1 MNIETENIPRKLEG
15 KFGAMV
21 VCCILGVGQLVAWN
35 TILTISDYY
44 YQVFPEYHP
53 SRVLTLVYQPF
64 VLGTIF
70 ILVFMGKKKKNQ
82 KQIAIGYTIFFIGS
96 LLLIILDVATK
107 GEGTLLAYI
116 FLCSIVA
123 CFGMANAH
131 VEGAMLGEL
140 SFMCPEFIQSF
151 VAGLG
156 VAGAITS
163 ALRLVTKAVFD
174 KSPNGLRKGALLF
187 LAFSTLIEFICM
199 LLYIY
204 MYPLVLVASYNVWDA
219 FSRYI
224 PLSKHLKIE
233 SIKWI
238 TSCVLVRFLF
248 VPAFYFTA
256 KSADQG
262 WMVLLTS
269 LLGLT
274 NGYLTVCVLANKPK
288 SKYNVLETDALG
300 NLLVSFMLGG
310 IFAGVCLGWLWLI
323 GTKKEIPSRLEG
335 KNIAR
340 VVCCI
345 LGLGSLVAW
354 NAMLTITDYY
364 YQVFPKYHP
373 SRVLTIVYQLVANVF
388 ISTLAYKEA
397 KLNTRFRNILGYSIY
412 TAGTFCLIILD
423 LASHGSGSVG
433 AYVVL
438 CLIVALFG
446 LADAF
451 VQGGM
456 VGDLSF
462 MCPEF
467 IQAFMGGLGIAGAL
481 TSGLRLIT
489 KAIFD
494 KSSDVLFIGI
504 ATLIELGC
512 LILYVT
518 VFAKLPIV
526 KYYRSKAG
534 KEGAKSVAADLAA
547 AGLQEQAQQVQQMDE
562 TKIIR
567 LTKKQL
573 LRQNIDHGMNIF
585 MIYVVTLS
593 IFPGF
598 LYENTGEHRYAPVL
612 IAMYN
617 GWDSIA
623 RFIPSIKILAMESRK
638 WITGCVIARFLL
650 VPAFYFTAKYAD
662 QGWMIFL
669 TSFLGLSN
677 GYLTVCIF
685 SIAPKGYNGP
695 ESNALGNL
703 LCVFLLGG
711 IFAGVCLGWLWLIG
725 NGSF

>member
-1 MNIETENIPRKLEG
+1 MSNPEDIPSRLKG
-15 KFGAMV
+15 KNVARL
-21 VCCILGVGQLVAWN
+21 VCCILGV
-35 TILTISDYY
+35 
-44 YQVFPEYHP
+44 
-53 SRVLTLVYQPF
+53 
-64 VLGTIF
+64 
-70 ILVFMGKKKKNQ
+70 
-82 KQIAIGYTIFFIGS
+82 
-96 LLLIILDVATK
+96 
-107 GEGTLLAYI
+107 
-116 FLCSIVA
+116 
-123 CFGMANAH
+123 
-131 VEGAMLGEL
+131 
-140 SFMCPEFIQSF
+140 
-151 VAGLG
+151 
-156 VAGAITS
+156 
-163 ALRLVTKAVFD
+163 
-174 KSPNGLRKGALLF
+174 
-187 LAFSTLIEFICM
+187 
-199 LLYIY
+199 
-204 MYPLVLVASYNVWDA
+204 
-219 FSRYI
+219 
-224 PLSKHLKIE
+224 
-233 SIKWI
+233 
-238 TSCVLVRFLF
+238 
-248 VPAFYFTA
+248 
-256 KSADQG
+256 
-262 WMVLLTS
+262 
-269 LLGLT
+269 
-274 NGYLTVCVLANKPK
+274 
-288 SKYNVLETDALG
+288 
-300 NLLVSFMLGG
+300 
-310 IFAGVCLGWLWLI
+310 
-323 GTKKEIPSRLEG
+323 
-335 KNIAR
+335 
-340 VVCCI
+340 
-345 LGLGSLVAW
+345 GSLVAW

-397 KLNTRFRNILGYSIY
+397 KLSTRFRNILGYSLY
-412 TAGTFCLIILD
+412 TAGTFCLIIWKCR
-423 LASHGSGSVG
+423 SI
-433 AYVVL
+433 YCVVFD
-438 CLIVALFG
+438 CCSFG

-456 VGDLSF
+456 VWRSIFHVPRVHPGVH
-462 MCPEF
+462 
-467 IQAFMGGLGIAGAL
+467 GRLGIAGAL

-494 KSSDVLFIGI
+494 KSSDGLRKGALLFIGI

-547 AGLQEQAQQVQQMDE
+547 AGLQDQAQQVQQMDE
-562 TKIIR
+562 ASIIR

-573 LRQNIDHGMNIF
+573 LRQNIDHGLNLF

-598 LYENTGEHRYAPVL
+598 LYENTGKHRLGDWYAPVL

-623 RFIPSIKILAMESRK
+623 RFIPSVKILAMESRK

-685 SIAPKGYNGP
+685 SIAPKGT

>member
-1 MNIETENIPRKLEG
+1 MILNSLLCLLFIFPLFTLLFLLHLNICDNKDEVKNMNIETENIPRKLEG

-204 MYPLVLVASYNVWDA
+204 MFPKLPIVKHYYAKAESNHVEADETKITQLSNKELLDQNMGLAINLFLIYALTLSIFPGFLYENTGEHKLGSWYPLVLVASYNVWDA

-323 GTKKEIPSRLEG
+323 GTKS
-335 KNIAR
+335 
-340 VVCCI
+340 
-345 LGLGSLVAW
+345 
-354 NAMLTITDYY
+354 
-364 YQVFPKYHP
+364 
-373 SRVLTIVYQLVANVF
+373 
-388 ISTLAYKEA
+388 
-397 KLNTRFRNILGYSIY
+397 
-412 TAGTFCLIILD
+412 
-423 LASHGSGSVG
+423 
-433 AYVVL
+433 
-438 CLIVALFG
+438 
-446 LADAF
+446 
-451 VQGGM
+451 
-456 VGDLSF
+456 SF
-462 MCPEF
+462 
-467 IQAFMGGLGIAGAL
+467 
-481 TSGLRLIT
+481 
-489 KAIFD
+489 
-494 KSSDVLFIGI
+494 
-504 ATLIELGC
+504 
-512 LILYVT
+512 
-518 VFAKLPIV
+518 
-526 KYYRSKAG
+526 
-534 KEGAKSVAADLAA
+534 
-547 AGLQEQAQQVQQMDE
+547 
-562 TKIIR
+562 
-567 LTKKQL
+567 
-573 LRQNIDHGMNIF
+573 
-585 MIYVVTLS
+585 
-593 IFPGF
+593 
-598 LYENTGEHRYAPVL
+598 
-612 IAMYN
+612 
-617 GWDSIA
+617 
-623 RFIPSIKILAMESRK
+623 
-638 WITGCVIARFLL
+638 
-650 VPAFYFTAKYAD
+650 
-662 QGWMIFL
+662 
-669 TSFLGLSN
+669 
-677 GYLTVCIF
+677 
-685 SIAPKGYNGP
+685 
-695 ESNALGNL
+695 
-703 LCVFLLGG
+703 
-711 IFAGVCLGWLWLIG
+711 
-725 NGSF
+725 

>member
-53 SRVLTLVYQPF
+53 LRVLTLVYQPF

-163 ALRLVTKAVFD
+163 ALRLVTKAAFD

-199 LLYIY
+199 VLYIY
-204 MYPLVLVASYNVWDA
+204 MFPKLPIVKHYYAKAESNHNTGEHKLGSWHPLVLVASYNVWDA

-256 KSADQG
+256 QSADQG

-274 NGYLTVCVLANKPK
+274 NGYLTVCILANKPK

-310 IFAGVCLGWLWLI
+310 IFAETIHLI
-323 GTKKEIPSRLEG
+323 NNTFVFFRKKNF
-335 KNIAR
+335 KN
-340 VVCCI
+340 CFN
-345 LGLGSLVAW
+345 L
-354 NAMLTITDYY
+354 
-364 YQVFPKYHP
+364 
-373 SRVLTIVYQLVANVF
+373 
-388 ISTLAYKEA
+388 
-397 KLNTRFRNILGYSIY
+397 
-412 TAGTFCLIILD
+412 LIIQLLD
-423 LASHGSGSVG
+423 
-433 AYVVL
+433 
-438 CLIVALFG
+438 
-446 LADAF
+446 
-451 VQGGM
+451 
-456 VGDLSF
+456 
-462 MCPEF
+462 
-467 IQAFMGGLGIAGAL
+467 
-481 TSGLRLIT
+481 
-489 KAIFD
+489 
-494 KSSDVLFIGI
+494 
-504 ATLIELGC
+504 
-512 LILYVT
+512 
-518 VFAKLPIV
+518 
-526 KYYRSKAG
+526 
-534 KEGAKSVAADLAA
+534 VAADFLAYVGA
-547 AGLQEQAQQVQQMDE
+547 KVCQIFVEVVAQD
-562 TKIIR
+562 TTGWIR
-567 LTKKQL
+567 EKMAKAVAEVAFREGGHLT
-573 LRQNIDHGMNIF
+573 
-585 MIYVVTLS
+585 
-593 IFPGF
+593 P
-598 LYENTGEHRYAPVL
+598 
-612 IAMYN
+612 
-617 GWDSIA
+617 
-623 RFIPSIKILAMESRK
+623 
-638 WITGCVIARFLL
+638 
-650 VPAFYFTAKYAD
+650 
-662 QGWMIFL
+662 
-669 TSFLGLSN
+669 
-677 GYLTVCIF
+677 
-685 SIAPKGYNGP
+685 
-695 ESNALGNL
+695 
-703 LCVFLLGG
+703 
-711 IFAGVCLGWLWLIG
+711 
-725 NGSF
+725 

>member
-53 SRVLTLVYQPF
+53 LRVLTLVYQPF

-163 ALRLVTKAVFD
+163 ALRLVTKAAFD

-199 LLYIY
+199 VLYIY
-204 MYPLVLVASYNVWDA
+204 MFPKLPIVKHYYAKAESNHVEADETKITQLGNKETLENTNLVHGICFNLIPLHPLVLVASYNVWDA

-256 KSADQG
+256 QSADQG

-274 NGYLTVCVLANKPK
+274 NGYLTVCILANKPK

-310 IFAGVCLGWLWLI
+310 IFAGVCLGWLWQI
-323 GTKKEIPSRLEG
+323 GTKS
-335 KNIAR
+335 
-340 VVCCI
+340 
-345 LGLGSLVAW
+345 
-354 NAMLTITDYY
+354 
-364 YQVFPKYHP
+364 
-373 SRVLTIVYQLVANVF
+373 
-388 ISTLAYKEA
+388 
-397 KLNTRFRNILGYSIY
+397 
-412 TAGTFCLIILD
+412 
-423 LASHGSGSVG
+423 
-433 AYVVL
+433 
-438 CLIVALFG
+438 
-446 LADAF
+446 
-451 VQGGM
+451 
-456 VGDLSF
+456 SF
-462 MCPEF
+462 
-467 IQAFMGGLGIAGAL
+467 
-481 TSGLRLIT
+481 
-489 KAIFD
+489 
-494 KSSDVLFIGI
+494 
-504 ATLIELGC
+504 
-512 LILYVT
+512 
-518 VFAKLPIV
+518 
-526 KYYRSKAG
+526 
-534 KEGAKSVAADLAA
+534 
-547 AGLQEQAQQVQQMDE
+547 
-562 TKIIR
+562 
-567 LTKKQL
+567 
-573 LRQNIDHGMNIF
+573 
-585 MIYVVTLS
+585 
-593 IFPGF
+593 
-598 LYENTGEHRYAPVL
+598 
-612 IAMYN
+612 
-617 GWDSIA
+617 
-623 RFIPSIKILAMESRK
+623 
-638 WITGCVIARFLL
+638 
-650 VPAFYFTAKYAD
+650 
-662 QGWMIFL
+662 
-669 TSFLGLSN
+669 
-677 GYLTVCIF
+677 
-685 SIAPKGYNGP
+685 
-695 ESNALGNL
+695 
-703 LCVFLLGG
+703 
-711 IFAGVCLGWLWLIG
+711 
-725 NGSF
+725 